1 MVEASRGRTMTL
13 SPSPLHASATSAKPS
28 AHATRTRHDLSETA
42 FPNTPCFEAASRISI
57 LSCGRTFLHSAAV
70 HLSAFTRTESCSSP
84 SSFWYSGSRSS
95 LVWPSPTAL
104 AKSESCSAAARRT
117 W

>member
-70 HLSAFTRTESCSSP
+70 HLSAFTRTC
-84 SSFWYSGSRSS
+84 G
-95 LVWPSPTAL
+95 
-104 AKSESCSAAARRT
+104 AAGDAG
-117 W
+117 